1 MQKLKIRNVFA
12 SRFTLHASRFIFK
25 PAACSLQR
33 VACYCILFI
42 ACLSLAGCGQKESPL
57 EKQQP
62 ATSQPQ
68 ELLMWLV
75 GSESQAK
82 VIQSM
87 GSEFFRGKGIG
98 FRCEAI
104 SWGDAH
110 TKYLTCIAGNVIP
123 DIGTMGFTWGTEFG
137 TLGAMLDLAGEF
149 PEDIRKI
156 KEKTFPGLW
165 GSVEY
170 KSCVYGIP
178 FDLSV
183 QIMFYRKDI
192 IAKPPA
198 TWDDLVVLL
207 ESLKTQ
213 EKGMIFDWG
222 TMSWI
227 GYASYLWQAGGDFY
241 NQAGSKSTLD
251 SQEATEAL
259 KFFGRLYTDLG
270 VPKTRIPLEQG
281 MRTGDFPL
289 AISGN
294 WKIDTLRLTAPEIA
308 GKWSIIRL
316 PAGPTGARTA
326 FLGGRVIGI
335 FNKSK
340 NKHQAFEFIKFLF
353 EPQTQIRLYN
363 AARATQDSY
372 LPTNVL
378 AWEEM
383 PLDIEFK
390 RALKSQAQDAKG
402 PPSILGWDES
412 TRFIEE
418 AIQKVILQGADAR
431 EELAKT
437 AKELDKH
444 IRK

>member
-1 MQKLKIRNVFA
+1 MKKTKFMFWILTFVL
-12 SRFTLHASRFIFK
+12 SV
-25 PAACSLQR
+25 SLT
-33 VACYCILFI
+33 
-42 ACLSLAGCGQKESPL
+42 GCGKQES
-57 EKQQP
+57 K
-62 ATSQPQ
+62 AAGSQSKGQQ

-82 VIQSM
+82 VIQ
-87 GSEFFRGKGIG
+87 GIGDEFFEDKGIS

-110 TKYLTCIAGNVIP
+110 TKYLTSMAGGVIP
-123 DIGTMGFTWGTEFG
+123 DIGTMGLTWGTEFG
-137 TLGAMLDLAGEF
+137 SLGAMVNLAKEF
-149 PEDIRKI
+149 PEDIKQI
-156 KEKTFPGLW
+156 KEKTFPGLRD
-165 GSVEY
+165 SVEY
-170 KSCVYGIP
+170 KGSIYGIP

-183 QIMFYRKDI
+183 QIMFYRRDI

-198 TWDDLVVLL
+198 TWQELVDLL

-227 GYASYLWQAGGDFY
+227 GYAPYLWQAGGDFY
-241 NQAGSKSTLD
+241 NQEGSKSTLD
-251 SQEATEAL
+251 SQEAAEAL
-259 KFFGRLYTDLG
+259 KFFGRLYTNLG

-294 WKIDTLRLTAPEIA
+294 WKIDSLRLTAPEIA
-308 GKWSIIRL
+308 GKWSIMRL
-316 PAGPTGARTA
+316 PAGPTGAHTA
-326 FLGGRVIGI
+326 FLGGRIIGI

-340 NKHQAFEFIKFLF
+340 NKDKAFEFIKFLF

-372 LPTNVL
+372 LPSNIF
-378 AWEEM
+378 AWEDLPM
-383 PLDIEFK
+383 DIEFK
-390 RALKSQAQDAKG
+390 GVLKSQAQDAKG

-418 AIQKVILQGADAR
+418 AIQKVILQDADAR

-437 AKELDKH
+437 TQELDKR